1 MGLIEL
7 TQQNYK
13 AEVLDS
19 NLPVVIKFYDQN
31 CDVCKLL
38 APVLEKVSAD
48 YVNKAKFANCDRLR
62 NSEIARKY
70 GANYASQ
77 IVVAY
82 KDKKLGLFPG
92 ALISGTKHLAAKEDY
107 LRNNINKYLESIV
120 KQ

>member
-7 TQQNYK
+7 TLQNYEN
-13 AEVLDS
+13 EVIKS

-38 APVLEKVSAD
+38 APVLDKVSAD
-48 YVNKAKFANCDRLR
+48 YSARAKFANCDRLK

-82 KDKKLGLFPG
+82 KDKKLGIFPG
-92 ALISGTKHLAAKEDY
+92 ALISKGQHLAAKEDY
-107 LRNNINKYLESIV
+107 LRGNIDKYLAMIV
-120 KQ
+120 K